1 MSQKAA
7 VSGETGGGTLGYL
20 AAALACAVSAGLTAI
35 TATVLVA
42 DVLRARHGSANL
54 EFRFYLI
61 SAGTLAGL
69 MLAGFVAWQLL
80 EPVTSAY
87 RRGGLAM
94 VAAFATVVLMLIC
107 TAVFEFFGRTGL
119 LTLLGFSALI
129 SSLLALHARRLKS
142 QVHL

>member
-1 MSQKAA
+1 MSG
-7 VSGETGGGTLGYL
+7 SGGTLGFL
-20 AAALACAVSAGLTAI
+20 VAALACAVSAGLTAI

-42 DVLRARHGSANL
+42 DALRARHGAANL
-54 EFRFYLI
+54 ELRFYLI
-61 SAGTLAGL
+61 AAGTLAGL
-69 MLAGFVAWQLL
+69 MLAGFVAWRLL

-107 TAVFEFFGRTGL
+107 TAVFEFFGRSGL
-119 LTLLGFSALI
+119 LALLGLSALTC
-129 SSLLALHARRLKS
+129 SLLAFQAHRLKS

>member
-1 MSQKAA
+1 M
-7 VSGETGGGTLGYL
+7 SGETSGGTLGFL
-20 AAALACAVSAGLTAI
+20 AVGLACAVSAGLTAI

-42 DVLRARHGSANL
+42 DALRSRHGAANL

-61 SAGTLAGL
+61 AAGTLSGL
-69 MLAGFVAWQLL
+69 ILAGFVAWRLL

-94 VAAFATVVLMLIC
+94 VAAFATVVLMLVCAGI
-107 TAVFEFFGRTGL
+107 FELFGRPGL
-119 LTLLGFSALI
+119 LTLLGSSAVA
-129 SSLLALHARRLKS
+129 SALLALQARRLKS